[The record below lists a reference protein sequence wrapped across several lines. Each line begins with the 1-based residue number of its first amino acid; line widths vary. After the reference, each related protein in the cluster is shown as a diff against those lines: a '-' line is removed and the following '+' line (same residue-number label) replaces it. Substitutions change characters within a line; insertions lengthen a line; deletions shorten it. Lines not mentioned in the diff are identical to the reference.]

1 MINKQRSFMKQFLIL
16 IALFL
21 STNSFSSYSTELAK
35 GQDPVFGSFYLSSD
49 RTKFL
54 NPAKLLETKDSLAI
68 ESEGE
73 ISYKNNDYAV
83 ALGRRVKAYSV
94 IDGFYQLNDF
104 SGISGFFS
112 LKNSEGMGAW
122 GMTYGIDMDYLA
134 LYVGGQKLDGEHF
147 LPKLGLSLK
156 CYEGTLFSEYQGEV
170 FSVPSYNFTLGYG
183 KEFGK
188 FFGDLIY
195 FQDSEDLKSLT
206 ITAGGKVLMF
216 EEVYAIASGKKELF
230 FTHSGKIM
238 VGLEYHPTSKIELD
252 LAHSL
257 TAFSKAKL
265 AYQDFDLSLSAAYY
279 F

>member
-1 MINKQRSFMKQFLIL
+1 MKSFLIL
-16 IALFL
+16 IALFF
-21 STNSFSSYSTELAK
+21 STNSFCSYSTELAK
-35 GQDPVFGSFYLSSD
+35 GQDPAFGSFYLSSD
-49 RTKFL
+49 RTKFR
-54 NPAKLLETKDSLAI
+54 NASKLLETKDSLAI

-73 ISYKNNDYAV
+73 ISYKNNDYAIS
-83 ALGRRVKAYSV
+83 LGRRVKAYSV

-122 GMTYGIDMDYLA
+122 GFTYGIDMDELE

-156 CYEGTLFSEYQGEV
+156 CYEGTLFSEYQGEI
-170 FSVPSYNFTLGYG
+170 FSVPFYEFTLGYG

-188 FFGDLIY
+188 FFGDLTY

-206 ITAGGKVLMF
+206 VTAGGKVLMF
-216 EEVYAIASGKKELF
+216 ESLYAIASGKKELF

-238 VGLEYHPTSKIELD
+238 VGLEYHPTSKIELG
-252 LAHSL
+252 LTHSL
-257 TAFSKAKL
+257 TAFAKAKP
-265 AYQDFDLSLSAAYY
+265 AYSEFDLSLSASYY